1 MWSGSVMQIF
11 ALLVTGHAQF
21 VVPGFE
27 QKNIYFVCRSFKIC
41 TVLMYLA
48 N

>member
-27 QKNIYFVCRSFKIC
+27 QKKTFILYVVPSKFAQFLC
-41 TVLMYLA
+41 T
-48 N
+48 

>member
-21 VVPGFE
+21 VVPGLE
-27 QKNIYFVCRSFKIC
+27 PKENIYFVCKSLKFAQFLC
-41 TVLMYLA
+41 T
-48 N
+48 